1 MKFNMTKVESAIFL
15 KKVLCLTGKYQ
26 KEEMIERFISKIG
39 KEVAVLDKDK
49 VTKAY
54 LELTIAILAQN
65 KNVDEFLSKNNFD
78 KTKIMHFYLVEKIIS
93 ATLKTSKHTPAEQ
106 SHLILTII
114 THLLNQSRNFYQI
127 ESRVFKDN
135 LMKQAQQAVVEAD
148 NRKKEKAKDSW
159 GDSPAAEQKQ
169 KAPEIDAGEE
179 EEEEEYDE
187 EYAYE
192 DEEEEKL
199 MEEDKKE
206 R

>member
-1 MKFNMTKVESAIFL
+1 
-15 KKVLCLTGKYQ
+15 
-26 KEEMIERFISKIG
+26 
-39 KEVAVLDKDK
+39 
-49 VTKAY
+49 
-54 LELTIAILAQN
+54 
-65 KNVDEFLSKNNFD
+65 
-78 KTKIMHFYLVEKIIS
+78 MHFYLVEKIIS
-93 ATLKTSKHTPAEQ
+93 GALKTSKHTPAEQ
-106 SHLILTII
+106 SQLILTII

-127 ESRVFKDN
+127 ESRVLKDN

-159 GDSPAAEQKQ
+159 GDSPVVEQKQ
-169 KAPEIDAGEE
+169 KAPEKDAGEEE

-199 MEEDKKE
+199 MEDDKKE